1 METTNKR
8 NVTAWL
14 SRSPDIV
21 FILWCSIAAFGAYFC
36 MYAFRK
42 PFNTGH
48 YEGLHLFGMDYKSIL
63 IIAQVFGYMLSKFI
77 GIKVIAELKR
87 NQRIWLIIF
96 LILMA
101 GLSLLLFA
109 LVPFPSNFICLFLNG
124 LPLGMIWGIV
134 FSFLEGRRFT
144 ELLGFGL
151 NISIIVAS
159 GVLKTIYFFIQ
170 QQIHISEFW
179 MPFVVG
185 GLFFP
190 FFLLFVWMLSVIP
203 VPNEKDR
210 LLRTERIPMDKKA
223 RKHVMML
230 YGVGVVAVVIV
241 YALLTVMRDFRDNFS
256 VEIWDEIQPG
266 YEGTVFA
273 TTEIISSIVVILSV
287 GLIAFIRNNHKGFL
301 CTLILMVFGVLLSG
315 TSTLLFQ
322 LHYLNAYSWMM
333 LLGIGLF
340 LAYTPVQTV
349 LFERIIGLFKLKANA
364 GFFVYICD
372 AVGYL
377 GSVSLLL
384 IKEFGL
390 PGVRWSSVLIYF
402 SYAITPIC
410 LLLLLTV
417 FIFFMGK
424 LPLKKKRTASYKA
437 DISFE

>member
-1 METTNKR
+1 MENTKKS
-8 NVTAWL
+8 NVTTWL
-14 SRSPDIV
+14 SRTSDIA

-42 PFNTGH
+42 PFNTG
-48 YEGLHLFGMDYKSIL
+48 YYDGLRLFGMDYKSVL

-77 GIKVIAELKR
+77 GIKVIAELKSA
-87 NQRIWLIIF
+87 QRVWLIIS
-96 LILMA
+96 LILAA

-109 LVPFPSNFICLFLNG
+109 LVPFPYNFICLFLNG

-159 GVLKTIYFFIQ
+159 GVLKTIYVFIQ

-179 MPFVVG
+179 MPFIVG
-185 GLFFP
+185 ALFFP
-190 FFLLFVWMLSVIP
+190 FFLLFVWMLAVIP

-210 LLRTERIPMDKKA
+210 LLRTERIPMDKET
-223 RKHVMML
+223 RKHTMAL
-230 YGVGVVAVVIV
+230 YGVGVVTIVVV
-241 YALLTVMRDFRDNFS
+241 YAFLTVMRDFRDNFS

-266 YEGTVFA
+266 YVGTVFA

-315 TSTLLFQ
+315 TGTLLFQ
-322 LHYLNAYSWMM
+322 MHYLNAYSWMM

-349 LFERIIGLFKLKANA
+349 LFERIIALFKLKANA

-372 AVGYL
+372 SVGYL
-377 GSVSLLL
+377 GSVALLL
-384 IKEFGL
+384 FKEFGL
-390 PGVRWSSVLIYF
+390 PGVRWSSILIYF

-410 LLLLLTV
+410 LILLLAI
-417 FIFFMGK
+417 FIFFTDK
-424 LPLKKKRTASYKA
+424 LRSKKKQSVHAEA
-437 DISFE
+437 DIILK